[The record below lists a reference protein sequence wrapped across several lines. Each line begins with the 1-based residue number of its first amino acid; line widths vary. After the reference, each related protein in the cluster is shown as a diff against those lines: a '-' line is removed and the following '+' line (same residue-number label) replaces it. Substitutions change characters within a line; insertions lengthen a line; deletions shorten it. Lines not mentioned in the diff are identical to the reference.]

1 MSCWRIGAKPK
12 LAVVAA
18 AALLLA
24 VFVPRLVT
32 PGGRVGS
39 AGAAPALSVRVSG
52 NHLVD
57 GSGNGLELHGVDRS
71 GTEYACIQGWGI
83 FDGPSDAAS
92 VAAIASWHVNA
103 VRVPLNEDCWLGIN
117 GVSSSYGGAAYQ
129 HAIVNYVNLL
139 NQYGIYAI
147 LDLHWSAPGTTAATG
162 QEPMPDQDHSPAFWT
177 SVAGTFRSNPAVL
190 FDLFNE
196 PYPDSNTDT
205 TAAWTCWEDGG
216 SCAGVSYPAAGMQE
230 LVNTVRSTGAT
241 NVIML
246 GGIQYAGTL
255 DHWANYKPTDPDGQL
270 AASFHNYNFGG
281 CVTTACWS
289 SSLSA
294 IGNVP
299 LITGELGEN
308 DGAAS
313 FIDSYMNWADTNGVS
328 YLAWTWDT
336 WGCGSPISLITN
348 YNGTP
353 CASYGSGYQQ
363 HLAAIA
369 ASGPP
374 ATTTTTTTTIAPTT
388 TTTVPPR
395 HHRHQGPILSTATTG
410 RSGGPYG
417 AGPADGISPTGRRK

>member
-1 MSCWRIGAKPK
+1 MSYRRIGTRPK
-12 LAVVAA
+12 MALVLAV
-18 AALLLA
+18 ALALA
-24 VFVPRLVT
+24 VFVPRLVSS
-32 PGGRVGS
+32 GGRAGS

-57 GSGNGLELHGVDRS
+57 GSGNVLELHGVDRS

-129 HAIVNYVNLL
+129 QAIVNYVNLL
-139 NQYGIYAI
+139 NQDGMYAI

-162 QEPMPDQDHSPAFWT
+162 QEPVPDQDHSPAFWA
-177 SVAGTFRSNPAVL
+177 SVANTFKANPAVL

-196 PYPDSNTDT
+196 PYPDSNTDN

-216 SCAGVSYPAAGMQE
+216 SCAGVSFTAAGMQE
-230 LVNTVRSTGAT
+230 LVNTVRATGAT

-255 DHWANYKPTDPDGQL
+255 DHWATYRPTDPDGQL

-281 CVTTACWS
+281 CVTTSCWS
-289 SSLSA
+289 SSLAA

-313 FIDSYMNWADTNGVS
+313 FIDSYMNWADANGVS

-348 YNGTP
+348 YNGTA
-353 CASYGSGYQQ
+353 CASYGTGYQQ
-363 HLAAIA
+363 HLAALA

-374 ATTTTTTTTIAPTT
+374 PTTTTTTTTTIAPTT
-388 TTTVPPR
+388 TTSPPR
-395 HHRHQGPILSTATTG
+395 HHRHTGGLATTNG
-410 RSGGPYG
+410 GSGGTY
-417 AGPADGISPTGRRK
+417 ADDRAADGIDS